1 VGGEYLAFL
10 GRIAPEKRPDR
21 AIQIA
26 TQAGLPLKIAAKVD
40 PADQAYYEEVIAP
53 MLDHPLV
60 EFIGEID
67 ESAKCDFLGHA
78 LALLFP
84 IDWPEPFG
92 LVMIEAM
99 SAGTPVIAFRN
110 GSVPEVLSDGVTGFI
125 VETVDEAVAAAHRV
139 GTLSRVGVRQA
150 FKHRFTT
157 ARMARD
163 YVKAYEALLARSS
176 PGRPHLIAA
185 E

>member
-1 VGGEYLAFL
+1 M
-10 GRIAPEKRPDR
+10 R
-21 AIQIA
+21 AGI
-26 TQAGLPLKIAAKVD
+26 PFKIAAKVD
-40 PADQAYYEEVIAP
+40 PADQAYFDEVIEP
-53 MLDHPLV
+53 LLDHPLV

-110 GSVPEVLSDGVTGFI
+110 GSVPEVVADGVSWL
-125 VETVDEAVAAAHRV
+125 HRRDNGRGGRGGPSRREHEPQRV
-139 GTLSRVGVRQA
+139 SGNVRASLHGRTHGRGLCQGLRSPAGTERHS
-150 FKHRFTT
+150 F
-157 ARMARD
+157 
-163 YVKAYEALLARSS
+163 
-176 PGRPHLIAA
+176 RPPPIAA